1 MWSRRCTLPLVHIRK
16 RTLLSKFFNDRGTH
30 LAAMVAYFALL
41 SFVPLVFLALALLGL
56 VHRADASDFLV
67 KELRRAFPGSSVES
81 ILSLVHR
88 VQDNAATLGIV
99 GGVFLLW
106 SSLSLFSALESALNI
121 VYGKAN
127 RSFLK
132 GKSVAAAVMTGSIVT
147 LFLSLVVGAFGVEV
161 LRRYT
166 PGFVGNGI
174 VAYVVSIA
182 VSLLGVFLFLL
193 TIYYVLPNTHV
204 RLVDALPGAIVAAIL
219 LEASF
224 QVLPVFVRLAGVNV
238 TLRVL
243 GGPVILLLWLYV
255 MSNVIVLGAELNW
268 WIGERRSPGPDPLD
282 SIA

>member
-1 MWSRRCTLPLVHIRK
+1 LCGTLSLVRVRK

-41 SFVPLVFLALALLGL
+41 SFVPLVFLALSALGFA
-56 VHRADASDFLV
+56 HRADASDFLV
-67 KELRRAFPGSSVES
+67 KELSKAFPGSSVNS

-121 VYGKAN
+121 VYGRPN
-127 RSFLK
+127 RSFLR
-132 GKSVAAAVMTGSIVT
+132 GKAVAALVMTGSIVT

-166 PGFVGNGI
+166 PGLVGNSL

-182 VSLLGVFLFLL
+182 VSLFGVFVFLL
-193 TIYYVLPNTHV
+193 VIYRVLPNVPTG
-204 RLVDALPGAIVAAIL
+204 LIDALPGAIVAAIL

-255 MSNVIVLGAELNW
+255 MSNVIVFCAELNW
-268 WIGERRSPGPDPLD
+268 WIGERRSPGPDPIE

>member
-1 MWSRRCTLPLVHIRK
+1 MPCRLPLVRVRK
-16 RTLLSKFFNDRGTH
+16 RALLSKFFADRGTH

-56 VHRADASDFLV
+56 AHRADASDFLV
-67 KELRRAFPGSSVES
+67 RELRRAFPGSSVQS
-81 ILSLVHR
+81 ILSLVHK
-88 VQDNAATLGIV
+88 VQDNAATLGII
-99 GGVFLLW
+99 GAVFLLW

-121 VYGKAN
+121 VYGRPN

-132 GKSVAAAVMTGSIVT
+132 GKAVAAGVMTGSIVT

-166 PGFVGNGI
+166 PGVVGNGI
-174 VAYVVSIA
+174 VAYVVTIA
-182 VSLLGVFLFLL
+182 VSLLGVFAFVV
-193 TIYYVLPNTHV
+193 TIYRVLPNAPVTW
-204 RLVDALPGAIVAAIL
+204 REALPGAVFAAIL

-268 WIGERRSPGPDPLD
+268 WLAQRRSSRNLEALEGL
-282 SIA
+282 A

>member
-1 MWSRRCTLPLVHIRK
+1 VRVRK
-16 RTLLSKFFNDRGTH
+16 RSLLAKFFADRGTH

-67 KELRRAFPGSSVES
+67 KELTHAFPGTSIQG
-81 ILSLVHR
+81 ILSLVHK

-106 SSLSLFSALESALNI
+106 SSLSLFSALESAINI
-121 VYGKAN
+121 VYGRPN

-132 GKSVAAAVMTGSIVT
+132 GKAVAAAFMVGSITT
-147 LFLSLVVGAFGVEV
+147 LFVSLVVGAFGVEV
-161 LRRYT
+161 LKRYS

-174 VAYVVSIA
+174 VAYIVSIA

-193 TIYYVLPNTHV
+193 VVY
-204 RLVDALPGAIVAAIL
+204 RLLLNAPVTVPDALPGAVLGAVL

-224 QVLPVFVRLAGVNV
+224 QVLPVFVRIADINV

-243 GGPVILLLWLYV
+243 GGPAILLLWLYL
-255 MSNVIVLGAELNW
+255 MSNVIVFGAELNW
-268 WIGERRSPGPDPLD
+268 WISERRPSRVATETIESLV
-282 SIA
+282 

>member
-1 MWSRRCTLPLVHIRK
+1 MQTPLVRVRK
-16 RTLLSKFFNDRGTH
+16 RALPSKFFADRGPH

-41 SFVPLVFLALALLGL
+41 SFVPLVFLALSLLGL
-56 VHRADASDFLV
+56 AHRADASDFLV
-67 KELRRAFPGSSVES
+67 KELGHAFPGSSVKS

-106 SSLSLFSALESALNI
+106 SSVSLFSALESALNI
-121 VYGKAN
+121 VYGQRN

-132 GKSVAAAVMTGSIVT
+132 GKSVAGGVMISSVVT

-161 LRRYT
+161 LKRYA

-193 TIYYVLPNTHV
+193 AVYYVLPNVPMSV
-204 RLVDALPGAIVAAIL
+204 REALPGAVLASFL

-224 QVLPVFVRLAGVNV
+224 QMLPVFVRLAGVNV

-243 GGPVILLLWLYV
+243 GGPAILLLWLYV
-255 MSNVIVLGAELNW
+255 MSNMIVFGAELNW
-268 WIGERRSPGPDPLD
+268 WIAERRSSRNPEVLD
-282 SIA
+282 GLA

>member
-1 MWSRRCTLPLVHIRK
+1 
-16 RTLLSKFFNDRGTH
+16 
-30 LAAMVAYFALL
+30 MVAYFALL

-56 VHRADASDFLV
+56 AHRADASDFLV

-121 VYGKAN
+121 VYGKPN
-127 RSFLK
+127 RSFLR
-132 GKSVAAAVMTGSIVT
+132 GKAVAAGVMTGSIVT

-161 LRRYT
+161 LKRYT

-182 VSLLGVFLFLL
+182 VSLLGIFLFLL
-193 TIYYVLPNTHV
+193 TIYRVLPNEEDV
-204 RLVDALPGAIVAAIL
+204 RLRDALPGAVVAAIL

-224 QVLPVFVRLAGVNV
+224 QILPVFVRLAGVNV
-238 TLRVL
+238 TLRIL

-255 MSNVIVLGAELNW
+255 MSNVIIFCAELNW
-268 WIGERRSPGPDPLD
+268 WIKERRLPGPDPLD
-282 SIA
+282 SVA

>member
-1 MWSRRCTLPLVHIRK
+1 MRIRK
-16 RTLLSKFFNDRGTH
+16 RTLLSKFFSDRGTH

-56 VHRADASDFLV
+56 AHRADASDFLV

-106 SSLSLFSALESALNI
+106 SSLSLFSAIESALNI
-121 VYGKAN
+121 VYGKPN
-127 RSFLK
+127 RSFLR
-132 GKSVAAAVMTGSIVT
+132 GKSIAAAVMIGSIVT

-182 VSLLGVFLFLL
+182 VSLLGVFAFLV
-193 TIYYVLPNTHV
+193 TVYRVLPNVDV
-204 RLVDALPGAIVAAIL
+204 RLVDALPGAIVSAIL

-255 MSNVIVLGAELNW
+255 MSNVIVLGAEFNW
-268 WIGERRSPGPDPLD
+268 WIGERRSSRPDPLD
-282 SIA
+282 GVA

>member
-1 MWSRRCTLPLVHIRK
+1 VRVRK
-16 RTLLSKFFNDRGTH
+16 RTLLSKFFADRGTH

-41 SFVPLVFLALALLGL
+41 SFVPLVFLALSVLGL
-56 VHRADASDFLV
+56 AHRADASDFLV

-132 GKSVAAAVMTGSIVT
+132 GKGVAALVMTGSIVT

-166 PGFVGNGI
+166 PGLVGNGI

-182 VSLLGVFLFLL
+182 VSLAGVFVFLF
-193 TIYYVLPNTHV
+193 TIYRVLPNADV
-204 RLVDALPGAIVAAIL
+204 GLLDALPGAVLAAIL

-224 QVLPVFVRLAGVNV
+224 QVLPVFVRFAGVNV

-255 MSNVIVLGAELNW
+255 MSNVIVFGAELNW
-268 WIGERRSPGPDPLD
+268 WIAQRRLPGPDPLD